1 LFESRTLLA
10 EGLGTLGLVPYI
22 GLFEFALDFGQ
33 AFNLAFMV
41 KDTSSTQRCVQRDR
55 LSIV

>member
-1 LFESRTLLA
+1 MRTLLA

-33 AFNLAFMV
+33 AFSLALIV
-41 KDTSSTQRCVQRDR
+41 KDTPSTQQCVQRDR
-55 LSIV
+55 LSSV